1 MEVKVLDGEGR
12 ATLPGRSIKR
22 TLQPR
27 YTDHAGTVVRGIAD
41 AEPLR
46 RGRRL
51 GSAVKQQQEAT
62 AGSAGVREMAW
73 RERHA
78 EQIGEP
84 LTSGPYGTVGRRP
97 TRTKKISRW
106 KDLRVSDE
114 AIVSTD
120 PKGQHNPLVSQGPLD
135 WIAHYRESRFL
146 APLGPQ
152 GYPGWAMAKNK
163 SWCYRQMR
171 VPRLTR
177 SCVAKI
183 LVEFQFEAVLGKT
196 RRTEF

>member
-12 ATLPGRSIKR
+12 TTLPGRSIKR

-27 YTDHAGTVVRGIAD
+27 YTVHAGTVVRGIAD
-41 AEPLR
+41 AEPVQI
-46 RGRRL
+46 GRRL
-51 GSAVKQQQEAT
+51 GSAVKQQQEA
-62 AGSAGVREMAW
+62 AVGSAGVREMAW

-84 LTSGPYGTVGRRP
+84 LTSSPYGTVGRRP

-106 KDLRVSDE
+106 EDLRVSDE

-120 PKGQHNPLVSQGPLD
+120 PKGQHNPLASQGPLD
-135 WIAHYRESRFL
+135 WSAYCRKFRFL
-146 APLGPQ
+146 ALLGPQ
-152 GYPGWAMAKNK
+152 GCPRWALAKNK
-163 SWCYRQMR
+163 PRCYRQMW

-177 SCVAKI
+177 SGVAKI

>member
-1 MEVKVLDGEGR
+1 M
-12 ATLPGRSIKR
+12 KR

-27 YTDHAGTVVRGIAD
+27 YTTRVRTVVRGTAD
-41 AEPLR
+41 AEPVQI
-46 RGRRL
+46 GRRL
-51 GSAVKQQQEAT
+51 GSTVKQQQGA
-62 AGSAGVREMAW
+62 AVGSAGVREMAW

-84 LTSGPYGTVGRRP
+84 LTSSPNGTVGRRP

-120 PKGQHNPLVSQGPLD
+120 PKGQHNPLASQGPLD

-152 GYPGWAMAKNK
+152 GYPGWALAEYK
-163 SWCYRQMR
+163 SRCYQRMR
-171 VPRLTR
+171 VLRLTR